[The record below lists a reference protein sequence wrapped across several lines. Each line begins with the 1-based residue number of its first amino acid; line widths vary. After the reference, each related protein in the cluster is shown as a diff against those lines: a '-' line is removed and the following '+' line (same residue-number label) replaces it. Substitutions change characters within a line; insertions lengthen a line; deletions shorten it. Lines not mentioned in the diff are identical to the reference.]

1 MYFFQSLKFK
11 LLFLS
16 FVVQFLLIFFLVY
29 NNITTTKSHLV
40 SQAQNNLAEIK
51 YSLTNTLAGLLI
63 SKDYG
68 AIKSIIDEF
77 TSKNKISYIVI
88 KKDDKSLLSS
98 NFNEKEGLPKLSDDF
113 LKAHQIY
120 HTVHDINFYGQNY
133 ATVYFGFDISFLDK
147 AKNDI
152 LYESIIISI
161 VGLVLSFLSL
171 FGIVLWLTKNL
182 DNLTSA
188 AMQISEGDFNINLET
203 NDCNEVGMLSKSFN
217 NMAQTISK
225 QFGIIKKNNQKF
237 QTIADYTYSWE
248 NWFDENGKL
257 KWINPAVERIS
268 GYSVNEAMYL
278 TDFPFCIVLNVD
290 KELVYNQHL
299 LALKGNSGQDFEFR
313 IIKKDNFIMW
323 VAMSWQ
329 SVYDENNNFVG
340 YRSSIRDI
348 STEHNMSLELRVQ
361 EKINQTLEQRVKESV
376 QKLREKDLML
386 IQQTKMASM
395 GEMIANIAHQWRQ
408 PLSAITSSASA
419 VKVSEE
425 LGVLDKESLHKYMD
439 MIAKNSHYLSN
450 TIESFRNFFKPNQ
463 EKSEFNIKETV
474 DDVINIFGTY
484 FNVNNIKIIN
494 NVENITIMSYAN
506 GLQQVLLNIVKNAK
520 DAVERDGIIYLQSQ
534 ILDDG
539 RLELRIKDSGGGI
552 PEDIIGR
559 VFDPY
564 FTTKHKSQG
573 TGIGLNMSY
582 QIVKEHLNGT
592 IDVQNSEFIDN
603 GQTYKGAEFILSITI
618 K

>member
-29 NNITTTKSHLV
+29 NNITTTKSHLA

-98 NFNEKEGLPKLSDDF
+98 NFNEKEELPKLSDDF

-161 VGLVLSFLSL
+161 VGLVLSFFSL

-188 AMQISEGDFNINLET
+188 AMQISEGDFNINIET

-299 LALKGNSGQDFEFR
+299 LALQGNSGQDFEFR
-313 IIKKDNFIMW
+313 IIKKDNFIVW

-340 YRSSIRDI
+340 YRSSIRDV
-348 STEHNMSLELRVQ
+348 STEHNMSLEL
-361 EKINQTLEQRVKESV
+361 
-376 QKLREKDLML
+376 
-386 IQQTKMASM
+386 
-395 GEMIANIAHQWRQ
+395 
-408 PLSAITSSASA
+408 
-419 VKVSEE
+419 
-425 LGVLDKESLHKYMD
+425 
-439 MIAKNSHYLSN
+439 
-450 TIESFRNFFKPNQ
+450 
-463 EKSEFNIKETV
+463 
-474 DDVINIFGTY
+474 
-484 FNVNNIKIIN
+484 
-494 NVENITIMSYAN
+494 
-506 GLQQVLLNIVKNAK
+506 
-520 DAVERDGIIYLQSQ
+520 
-534 ILDDG
+534 
-539 RLELRIKDSGGGI
+539 
-552 PEDIIGR
+552 
-559 VFDPY
+559 
-564 FTTKHKSQG
+564 
-573 TGIGLNMSY
+573 
-582 QIVKEHLNGT
+582 
-592 IDVQNSEFIDN
+592 
-603 GQTYKGAEFILSITI
+603 
-618 K
+618 